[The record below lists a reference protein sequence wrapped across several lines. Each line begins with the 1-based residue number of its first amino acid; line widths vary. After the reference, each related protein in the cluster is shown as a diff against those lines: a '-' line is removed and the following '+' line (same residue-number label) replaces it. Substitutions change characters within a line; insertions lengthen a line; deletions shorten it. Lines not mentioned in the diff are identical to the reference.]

1 LIYRRIMRRWA
12 LVLVSLLGARIAVA
26 DDPKFVYGKKEE
38 VKDVKGID
46 WLAAAEAGVILTTGN
61 SETTTASGGIK
72 VSRKSGDNKL
82 AFEASGAYAR
92 SGLRVISDQN
102 GNGTIDNASEIQT
115 VSTVTAETLAS
126 KLRYDRFL
134 TEFNSLYIAALAS
147 RDLPAGKESVI
158 GGQLGYSRRLYKSD
172 TAETVAEIGY
182 DFSRENPIVGPTISI
197 HSGRAFMGHKAVM
210 SAGAQLDASIE
221 ILTNLN
227 REDLTT
233 TDDQGNKV
241 DGGPLKDTR
250 VNSKVA
256 ISAKIGV
263 NLAFQT
269 SLELKYDN
277 RPGPLPVKD
286 LAMGFQ
292 PEASA
297 IDTVMKV
304 SFIYTFIGA
313 KPAEK
318 K

>member
-1 LIYRRIMRRWA
+1 MRRTA
-12 LVLVSLLGARIAVA
+12 FILASLLGAHIAAA
-26 DDPKFVYGKKEE
+26 DDPKFVYGKHDE

-46 WLAAAEAGVILTTGN
+46 WLAAAEAGLILTTGN

-72 VSRKSGDNKL
+72 VSRKSGDNKV
-82 AFEASGAYAR
+82 AFEASGAYAK
-92 SGLRVISDQN
+92 SGLRVIDDKN
-102 GNGTIDNASEIQT
+102 GDGMINDASEIQT
-115 VSTVTAETLAS
+115 VRTLTAETLAA

-147 RDLPAGKESVI
+147 RDVPAGKEAVI
-158 GGQLGYSRRLYKSD
+158 GGQVGYSRRLYKSA
-172 TAETVAEIGY
+172 TAETVAEVGY
-182 DFSRENPIVGPTISI
+182 DFSREDPVVGPTLSI

-210 SAGAQLDASIE
+210 TEGAQLDASIE

-227 REDLTT
+227 REALTT

-256 ISAKIGV
+256 ISAKIGL

-269 SLELKYDN
+269 SIELHYDN

-297 IDTVMKV
+297 MDTIMKV
-304 SFIYTFIGA
+304 SFIYTFVGGV
-313 KPAEK
+313 KPEK